1 MIAFKKGNY
10 LDETKLNEDEAIEFV
25 HFLKLEIKRHEEHM
39 RLYET
44 NATMDDNSPF
54 MRVVAQTVVVRN
66 LEDIRHTQK
75 TIDYLERKFNLE

>member
-25 HFLKLEIKRHEEHM
+25 HFLKMEILRHEEHM

-44 NATMDDNSPF
+44 NARMDDNSTL
-54 MRVVAQTVVVRN
+54 MRVVSQTVVVRN
-66 LEDIRHTQK
+66 LEDIRNTQEV
-75 TIDYLERKFNLE
+75 IDFLERKFEME